1 MKYEENGTRL
11 EVRGQIIRNSYFV
24 LWISYFV
31 FRTLKNND
39 QPYHTMIHFFR
50 RIRHQLLSQN
60 KISKYL
66 FYAIGEILLVV
77 IGILLALQINN
88 WDIKKNQQE
97 KIKEYAK
104 LYIQDLE
111 SDILMTEINLKM
123 LMNISDKID
132 SLALSVQNKK
142 IEEISNIDFLCLTFK
157 ILYRPYRWNR
167 STIDQMK
174 NSGSLQYIE
183 DISITKKIGEYDA
196 FTHHLDEDYL
206 NDKAQSEN
214 TLNQISHVINSNYS
228 NIKELRKNVLVKINN
243 PLVIGFQYYKEP
255 EYLKAKDYNLKLI
268 TNDINDVEKVINGLI
283 RLQAYYDIRSGI
295 EIPQLTKDAE
305 ELIKVLKETYL
316 E

>member
-1 MKYEENGTRL
+1 
-11 EVRGQIIRNSYFV
+11 
-24 LWISYFV
+24 
-31 FRTLKNND
+31 
-39 QPYHTMIHFFR
+39 MIHFFR
-50 RIRHQLLSQN
+50 RIRQQLISQN

-88 WDIKKNQQE
+88 WDLKKTQQD

-111 SDILMTEINLKM
+111 ADILMVKNNHNLIN
-123 LMNISDKID
+123 NISDKID
-132 SLALSVQNKK
+132 SLAQSVRNKST
-142 IEEISNIDFLCLTFK
+142 EEISNIDFLCLTFK
-157 ILYRPYRWNR
+157 TLYRPYKWNR
-167 STIDQMK
+167 ATIDQMK

-206 NDKAQSEN
+206 NDKAQSE
-214 TLNQISHVINSNYS
+214 TALNQISQVINSNYI

-243 PLVIGFQYYKEP
+243 PLFDEFQFYSEP

-268 TNDINDVEKVINGLI
+268 TNDINDVDKVINSLI
-283 RLQAYYDIRSGI
+283 RLQAYYEIRSSI
-295 EIPQLTKDAE
+295 EIPHLTSDAE
-305 ELIKVLKETYL
+305 ELISVLKETYL
-316 E
+316 D

>member
-1 MKYEENGTRL
+1 
-11 EVRGQIIRNSYFV
+11 
-24 LWISYFV
+24 
-31 FRTLKNND
+31 
-39 QPYHTMIHFFR
+39 MIHFLR
-50 RIRHQLLSQN
+50 RIRQQLLSQN

-88 WDIKKNQQE
+88 WDLKKTQQE
-97 KIKEYAK
+97 KIKDYAE

-111 SDILMTEINLKM
+111 ADILMVNNNRELIN
-123 LMNISDKID
+123 NISDKID
-132 SLALSVQNKK
+132 SLAHAVQNKK

-174 NSGSLQYIE
+174 NSGSLQYVK
-183 DISITKKIGEYDA
+183 DILITKKIGEYDA

-214 TLNQISHVINSNYS
+214 TLNQISEVVNSNYS

-243 PLVIGFQYYKEP
+243 PVFAEFQLYLEP
-255 EYLKAKDYNLKLI
+255 EYIKAKNSNLKLI
-268 TNDINDVEKVINGLI
+268 TNDIKDVDKVINSLI